1 MARIQYGVISDR
13 GDKREENQDSI
24 LCLDGL
30 AGKRQAALFLVADG
44 MGGLSHGS
52 QISQYIIHQFQ
63 LWWESDF
70 LQITKDKRVKE
81 EDIREILEQEI
92 WEINQSVL
100 QFREKM
106 RCRAGSTISLLL
118 LYGSKYYL
126 LNLGDSRI
134 YIFQKGKIF
143 LLTRD
148 QTLAAQMVRE
158 KRMTEEEA
166 KHSSKNS
173 VLTMCIG
180 MFPIPRSYFLSGT
193 IKRDALF
200 LLCSDGLYHHL
211 EDRQIQE
218 VLRDKQLD
226 VQQKAEVLRR
236 LIRPGTASDNVS
248 VIVVSVNQRER
259 FLVRR
264 GGWLE

>member
-52 QISQYIIHQFQ
+52 LISQYIIHQFQ
-63 LWWESDF
+63 LWWENDF
-70 LQITKDKRVKE
+70 LQITKDKKVKE

-100 QFREKM
+100 QFREEM

-134 YIFQKGKIF
+134 YIFRKGKIS

-166 KHSSKNS
+166 KHSSKSS

-211 EDRQIQE
+211 EDGQIQE

-236 LIRPGTASDNVS
+236 LIRPGMASDNVS

-264 GGWLE
+264 GGWME